1 MEKIYSE
8 NDLNRIILQLE
19 SKQTIEAKLLKEQFY
34 LTYESV
40 KPINIIKNIFK
51 QASESQEIKENI
63 INSSVGLTA
72 GYLSKILFETVA
84 NSPLKKLVGSVVM
97 FSVKNAVA
105 HNPVVIKL
113 LLNGFL
119 KIISSKKPQ

>member
-34 LTYESV
+34 LTYESL